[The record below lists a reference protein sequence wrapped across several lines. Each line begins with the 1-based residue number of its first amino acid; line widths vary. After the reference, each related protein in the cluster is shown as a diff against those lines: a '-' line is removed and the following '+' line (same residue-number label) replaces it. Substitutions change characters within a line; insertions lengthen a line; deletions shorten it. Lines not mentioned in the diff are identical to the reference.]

1 MKNWLDLVIP
11 LRCSLDKK
19 EREMTRA
26 IIGTRSDNERM
37 LSLARKAGF
46 SIDHSR
52 LWFSKSTA

>member
-19 EREMTRA
+19 ERGMTRA

-46 SIDHSR
+46 SIDHTR
-52 LWFSKSTA
+52 L